1 MTSELN
7 GDASPS
13 TDIKFLPAGDQ
24 AVVVEFGSVI
34 DPEINALVHRTA
46 AAIDASDID
55 GVLEMVPTYR
65 SLLIY
70 YDPLEVS
77 LPELQG
83 QISGL
88 AIVEDEARDEY
99 RIVEIP
105 TLYGGEHGPDLEF
118 VAQNAGMAESDVIAL
133 HSGTDYL
140 VYTMGFSPG
149 FPYLGGLDTRLHTPR
164 LSSPRTLIPAGSVGI
179 AETQT
184 GVYPVA
190 SPGGWRL
197 IGRSP
202 LRLFDPYV
210 RPPTVINAGDRVR
223 FVPLDDVAEYD
234 DIDRQVSDGSYSTVT
249 RVGR

>member
-7 GDASPS
+7 GDASS
-13 TDIKFLPAGDQ
+13 KRDIRFLPAGDQ

-46 AAIDASDID
+46 AAIDAADID

-65 SLLIY
+65 SLLVY
-70 YDPLEVS
+70 YDPLDVS
-77 LPELQG
+77 LHELQE

-88 AIVEDEARDEY
+88 AIVDDEIRDEF

-118 VAQNAGMAESDVIAL
+118 VAQNAGMAESEVIAL

-149 FPYLGGLDTRLHTPR
+149 FPYLGGLDMRLHTPR
-164 LSSPRTLIPAGSVGI
+164 LSTPRTLIPAGSVGI

-202 LRLFDPYV
+202 LRLFDPFAN
-210 RPPTVINAGDRVR
+210 PPTVINAGDRVR
-223 FVPLDDVAEYD
+223 FVPLDDAAAYD
-234 DIDRQVSDGSYSTVT
+234 DIDRQVKEGTYSAVT

>member
-1 MTSELN
+1 MTSEPN
-7 GDASPS
+7 GDASSSPG
-13 TDIKFLPAGDQ
+13 IKFLPAGDQ

-46 AAIDASDID
+46 AAIDESDIE

-65 SLLIY
+65 SLLVY

-77 LPELQG
+77 LPALQE

-88 AIVEDEARDEY
+88 AIGDDESRDEY

-118 VAQNAGMAESDVIAL
+118 VAQNAGMAETEVIAL

-164 LSSPRTLIPAGSVGI
+164 LTSPRTLIPAGSVGI

-202 LRLFDPYV
+202 LKLFDPLAS
-210 RPPTVINAGDRVR
+210 PPTVINAGDRVR
-223 FVPLDDVAEYD
+223 FVSLENAAAYD
-234 DIDRQVSDGSYSTVT
+234 DIDQQVKEGNYSTVT

>member
-1 MTSELN
+1 
-7 GDASPS
+7 
-13 TDIKFLPAGDQ
+13 
-24 AVVVEFGSVI
+24 
-34 DPEINALVHRTA
+34 VHRTA
-46 AAIDASDID
+46 VAIEVSDIR

-70 YDPLEVS
+70 YDPLQVS
-77 LPELQG
+77 LPELEAQVSELSIG
-83 QISGL
+83 EEETG
-88 AIVEDEARDEY
+88 DEF

-118 VAQNAGMAESDVIAL
+118 VAENAGMTETEVIAL

-149 FPYLGGLDTRLHTPR
+149 FPYLGGLDPRLNTPR
-164 LSSPRTLIPAGSVGI
+164 LQSPRTLIPSGSVGI

-202 LRLFDPYV
+202 LRLFDPYAS
-210 RPPTVINAGDRVR
+210 PPTVINAGDRVR
-223 FVPLDDVAEYD
+223 FVALDDVAAYD
-234 DIDRQVSDGSYSTVT
+234 DVDRQVQDGTYSTVT

>member
-1 MTSELN
+1 M
-7 GDASPS
+7 
-13 TDIKFLPAGDQ
+13 
-24 AVVVEFGSVI
+24 VEFGSVI

-65 SLLIY
+65 SLLVY
-70 YDPLEVS
+70 YDPLQVS
-77 LPELQG
+77 LPELQD

-88 AIVEDEARDEY
+88 AIGDGEMQDEF

-105 TLYGGEHGPDLEF
+105 TMYGGEHGPDLEF
-118 VAQNAGMAESDVIAL
+118 VAQNAGMEESEVVAL

-149 FPYLGGLDTRLHTPR
+149 FPYLGGLDAKLHTPR
-164 LSSPRTLIPAGSVGI
+164 LPSPRTLIPAGSVGI
-179 AETQT
+179 AESQT

-202 LRLFDPYV
+202 LRLFDPYAS
-210 RPPTVINAGDRVR
+210 PPTVINAGDRVR
-223 FVPLDDVAEYD
+223 FVPLADTAAYD
-234 DIDRQVSDGSYSTVT
+234 DLDRQVRDGTYSAVT